1 MTARINRLDVDDYQ
15 LILKQGGNLTID
27 LGGGDP
33 LTQGTFTLYGS
44 LNVEGDVTTIG
55 RTDLVVSDNTI
66 TINDGETGAG
76 ITLGTAGIIIDRGTK
91 QDAYMFFDDTPLS
104 RYTIVPGGGS
114 QAGAFTFED
123 AAGDLLGIY
132 TTSIK
137 TLNNNDLYL
146 LGGGT
151 GLVTVTGTT
160 DYEKNIWAYDVDGNI
175 NFNISTLDKLATPS
189 DDDAIVNVK
198 GLVDYIRSYHLYN
211 YQFKV
216 ESGTTTV
223 TKVEALD
230 DEDGE
235 STSRVAITVDG
246 YNIANFYQNRVEV
259 DNVRI
264 IGNTVTSNDIN
275 GTIVLK
281 GTGTGTVQIDDHMN
295 FTVQT
300 DPTAPADGVNVYS
313 KALGDGGTGLYFVN
327 QDGTSDEFVSRNKA
341 LLYSIIF

>member
-44 LNVEGDVTTIG
+44 LNVEGDVTTVG

-66 TINDGETGAG
+66 TINSGETGSG

-91 QDAYMFFDDTPLS
+91 QDAYMFFDDTPLA
-104 RYTIVPGGGS
+104 RYTITPGGGTS
-114 QAGAFTFED
+114 AGAFTFED
-123 AAGDLLGIY
+123 ATGDLLGIY

-137 TLNNNDLYL
+137 TLLNNDLYL
-146 LGGGT
+146 LGSGT

-160 DYEKNIWAYDVDGNI
+160 DYEKNIWAYDINGNI
-175 NFNISTLDKLATPS
+175 QNNISTPDLLDEAS
-189 DDDAIVNVK
+189 DDDALVNVK
-198 GLVDYIRSYHLYN
+198 GLVDYVRSYHLYN
-211 YQFKV
+211 YQDTIS
-216 ESGTTTV
+216 SGSLTI

-230 DEDGE
+230 DEAGE
-235 STSRVAITVDG
+235 ATSRVAITVDG
-246 YNIANFYQNRVEV
+246 YTIANFYQNRLEI
-259 DNVRI
+259 DNIRI
-264 IGNTVTSNDIN
+264 IGNTITSNDIN
-275 GTIVLK
+275 GTIVLT
-281 GTGTGTVQIDDHMN
+281 GTGTGTVQVDDHMN
-295 FTVQT
+295 FAVQT
-300 DPTAPADGVNVYS
+300 DPSAPADGVNVYS